1 MSTIEQGYVGVI
13 KSVSELDDN
22 GNLNI
27 AEIYPKN
34 RDHDVF
40 VRYSDVYGGDNKD
53 YITSFNVLHN
63 FLGNFNNYLSRTSP
77 NAKSHESGEAEYV
90 RDKIQYA
97 SSAEYAS
104 TADNCNKTLYSTW
117 TYYDGVQYN
126 NGGSYIFKSDI
137 RRSYDGNTK
146 YPYGYADAKTS
157 YLKLLDDVPK
167 YLTSASYASSASY
180 SLAAGRAECDG
191 LGNSITATYYTTA
204 DKISTAN
211 LSKKASTATSSIFCN
226 NSNYARYNY
235 ITSASYSYSSEK
247 YEYSVSNITEPI
259 RSDLVLRFVGYFEG
273 SVNGGEKITLF
284 TDTASAV
291 MNTRFLIF
299 VNTNAYNVNNDGTKY
314 STAFEYDVHLAI
326 PYVNSSAANTIA
338 SRSLIIPQMK
348 NYIIPWYYY
357 INNDDANDGTIKMQR
372 DNQFKLLIE
381 SVTNSSGMNTGDL
394 SVKIMMPTSPT
405 YGVVPGIKFLVF
417 RF

>member
-1 MSTIEQGYVGVI
+1 MSTIEKGYTGVI

-34 RDHDVF
+34 RDLDVF
-40 VRYSDVYGGDNKD
+40 VRHSDIYGGDNKD
-53 YITSFNVLHN
+53 YVTVNSIINTS
-63 FLGNFNNYLSRTSP
+63 LGKFDNYLSKTSP
-77 NAKSHESGEAEYV
+77 NARSHESGEAEYV

-117 TYYDGVQYN
+117 TYCDGVQYN
-126 NGGSYIFKSDI
+126 NGGNYIFKSDI
-137 RRSYDGNTK
+137 RRSYDGNIK
-146 YPYGYADAKTS
+146 YPYGYADAKTT

-211 LSKKASTATSSIFCN
+211 LSKKASTATSSIFCT

-235 ITSASYSYSSEK
+235 ITSASYSYSSER

-273 SVNGGEKITLF
+273 SVIASEKITLF
-284 TDTASAV
+284 TDKASLV

-299 VNTNAYNVNNDGTKY
+299 VNTNAYNVNSSGTY

-326 PYVNSSAANTIA
+326 PYVNSSATNMIA

-357 INNDDANDGTIKMQR
+357 IKTGDVNDGTIIMQS

-394 SVKIMMPTSPT
+394 SVKIMMPTSPKG
-405 YGVVPGIKFLVF
+405 GVVPGIKFLVF

>member
-1 MSTIEQGYVGVI
+1 MSTIEKGYTGVI

-34 RDHDVF
+34 RDRDVF
-40 VRYSDVYGGDNKD
+40 VRRSDVYGGDNKNYTTTFD
-53 YITSFNVLHN
+53 VLYT
-63 FLGNFNNYLSRTSP
+63 FLGKFNDYLSRTSP

-90 RDKIQYA
+90 RDRIKYA
-97 SSAEYAS
+97 SSAE
-104 TADNCNKTLYSTW
+104 TANVAQRANKTLYSVW
-117 TYYDGVQYN
+117 TYYNGVTYN

-146 YPYGYADAKTS
+146 YPYGYADAKTT
-157 YLKLLDDVPK
+157 YLKLLDDIPK

-211 LSKKASTATSSIFCN
+211 LSKKASTASSSIFSN
-226 NSNYARYNY
+226 NTYYARYNY
-235 ITSASYSYSSEK
+235 IASASYSYSSEK
-247 YEYSVSNITEPI
+247 YEYSVTNITNPI

-273 SVNGGEKITLF
+273 TSIGGDQITLF
-284 TDTASAV
+284 TDTPSVV

-299 VNTNAYNVNNDGTKY
+299 VNTNAYNVDGGTNY

-326 PYVNSSAANTIA
+326 PYVNSSGSNTIS

-348 NYIIPWYYY
+348 NYIIPWYYF
-357 INNDDANDGTIKMQR
+357 ISNNSADSGTIKMLS
-372 DNQFKLLIE
+372 DNTFRLLIA
-381 SVTNSSGMNTGDL
+381 STSSDTDTL
-394 SVKIMMPTSPT
+394 SLKLMMPTSPLK
-405 YGVVPGIKFLVF
+405 GVVPGIKFLVF